1 MKRSIA
7 FCAVLSLLAAFAQPA
22 RADEGMWTY
31 DKFPAAKVQAT
42 YGFRPTQAWLDHVR
56 LASARIPGCSASF
69 TSPQGLVMSNH
80 HCAIACLTTLS
91 TKAQNFIETGFYAKR
106 AEDEAKCP
114 NFELNQL
121 TGITDVTAAI
131 RAATA
136 GKNGRALLDAFQAAR
151 NDIETTCR
159 QGQTVQCSVVT
170 LYHGGVYNLYH
181 YNRYTDV
188 RLVFAPEFNVAQF
201 GGDPDN
207 FNFPR
212 FDYDLT
218 LFRVYRDDKP
228 VATRD
233 YLHWSK
239 NGAKAGDL
247 VFVSGNPGGTRRELT
262 VSQLAYL
269 RDIQFPYSIPVTA
282 ELRGLIEQYQT
293 EGADQ
298 KRESNSTLFFLENTF
313 KELLGGE
320 QALLDP
326 EFFGKKVADERALRA
341 AVAKRPEL
349 QKEDGGA
356 WDTLAA
362 LQKRK
367 TDLRYS
373 RQYISEAPNS
383 RLFGFARTLVRLPA
397 EKAKPEGQRLPEFN
411 NASLV
416 TTPRRL
422 MSPAP
427 IFARSEELGLAFWAK
442 MLRER
447 LGVDHP
453 FTKKVL
459 GAKSPAQWAHDL
471 VAGTTLADPAARRAL
486 LDGGQAAIDAS
497 TDTMIRFAAAIDAD
511 SRAARKQY
519 EDEVT
524 APEAQ
529 ASELVAKARFA
540 VRGTSID
547 PDATFTLRLSYG
559 TVKGFE
565 SNGTFV
571 TPFTTIAGL
580 FDRATG
586 NDPYD
591 LPKSWLD
598 AKSSLDLSTP
608 MNLATTN
615 DIIGGN
621 SGSPLI
627 DKDANVVGLIFDGNI
642 YSLGGDF
649 GFDARL
655 NRAVALDS
663 RAIIAGLRNV
673 YHADRIVQEIAP

>member
-1 MKRSIA
+1 LKRSIA
-7 FCAVLSLLAAFAQPA
+7 FVAALSMLAGLAHPA

-31 DKFPAAKVQAT
+31 DKFPAAKVQAA
-42 YGFRPTQAWLDHVR
+42 YGFRPSQAWLNHVR
-56 LASARIPGCSASF
+56 LASARVPGCSASF
-69 TSPQGLVMSNH
+69 ISPQGLVMTNH
-80 HCAIACLTTLS
+80 HCAVGCLTTLS
-91 TKAQNFIETGFYAKR
+91 TKTQNFVDTGFYAKR
-106 AEDEAKCP
+106 SEDEVKCP

-121 TGITDVTAAI
+121 TGISDVTAAV

-136 GKNGRALLDAFQAAR
+136 GKNGRALLDALQAKR
-151 NDIETTCR
+151 TEIEGTC
-159 QGQTVQCSVVT
+159 GKSPSVQCSVVT

-188 RLVFAPEFNVAQF
+188 RLVFAPEFDVAQF

-212 FDYDLT
+212 FDYDVT

-228 VATRD
+228 APTTD

-262 VSQLAYL
+262 VSQLAFL
-269 RDIQFPYSIPVTA
+269 RDIQFPRTIPATA
-282 ELRGLIEQYQT
+282 ELRGLLEQYST

-298 KRESNSTLFFLENTF
+298 KRETNGTLFFLENTF
-313 KELLGGE
+313 KEQLGGE

-326 EFFGKKVADERALRA
+326 DFFSKKVTEERALRA
-341 AVAKRPEL
+341 AVAKRPAL

-367 TDLRYS
+367 ADLQYT
-373 RQYISEAPNS
+373 RQYIADGPTS
-383 RLFGFARTLVRLPA
+383 RLFGFARTLVRLPV
-397 EKAKPEGQRLPEFN
+397 ERAKPEGQRLPEFN

-416 TTPRRL
+416 TAPRRL
-422 MSPAP
+422 LSPAP
-427 IFARSEELGLAFWAK
+427 IFATSEELALGFWAK
-442 MLRER
+442 MMRER

-453 FTKKVL
+453 FVRKVL
-459 GAKSPAQWAHDL
+459 GPKSPAQWAHDL
-471 VAGTTLADPAARRAL
+471 VAGTKLADPAVRKAM

-497 TDTMIRFAAAIDAD
+497 TDSMIAFAASIDAE
-511 SRAARKQY
+511 ARIVRQQY
-519 EDEVT
+519 EDQVT
-524 APEAQ
+524 APEAK

-540 VRGTSID
+540 VDGTNID

-559 TVKGFE
+559 TVKGFDN
-565 SNGTFV
+565 NGALV
-571 TPFTTIAGL
+571 TPFTTIGGL

-586 NDPYD
+586 NEPFD

-598 AKSSLDLSTP
+598 AKGSLDLTTP

-655 NRAVALDS
+655 NRAVAVDS